1 MALWIATPQDIGF
14 CAHHTDTPRCMN
26 PYEPGTPEQTEWWA
40 GWDRAEGIEQY
51 KEVAELIF
59 PDVKGT
65 CEGCGSTE
73 YTLRE
78 LNLRPDQVNRC
89 YACTAAMR
97 YQRTLEE

>member
-1 MALWIATPQDIGF
+1 MTLWKATVRDLGF
-14 CAHHTDTPRCMN
+14 CAYHNGTPRCMN
-26 PYEPGTPEQTEWWA
+26 PCEPGTPGQNEWWA
-40 GWDRAEGIEQY
+40 GWDKAESDQQY
-51 KEVAELIF
+51 IQMAELIF

-65 CEGCGSTE
+65 CEGCGSTD

-97 YQRTLEE
+97 LQKILPE